1 MKMESDMKREEKIS
15 AEPAVTQTS
24 VIRQAGTISRFVVPI
39 IAVAV
44 VMFLALY
51 NLTDYPLT
59 WFDEG
64 SHLHVPKT
72 LVRFGVYA
80 DYSSEGFRHYGPTV
94 GVGPTVM
101 LPIAAIFRL
110 FGIGL
115 LQARLVMV
123 LYLLATVYIFYRL
136 TRELGGHRLAWVATA
151 LLLTSRGVSLLEYGR
166 QVLGEVPG
174 LFFMATGLA
183 LWFAAW
189 ERANWRRLG
198 LVGLLLGLATVTK
211 NQYLLILA
219 PTLGLAWL
227 ANLVYYR
234 TAPQRVFIL
243 PGLVAAACFALWQIY
258 MVLYLGPATA
268 GENLAMLRQATAGA
282 ALIFSPDLIKRSIK
296 ELLSLKVY
304 LGWLVPVLVYGSILA
319 LPRRREGQTWGILLI
334 LVAVNLGWYAIA
346 SISWL
351 RYAFPGLAIASL
363 FVARFFYDITEGFRL
378 DRMALWETLRGE
390 QPVFQKHALRW
401 AMFAWLVVMIALPL
415 GQTVQEIVS
424 PTFNAPIAMAA
435 YLDEQI
441 RREALI
447 ETWEPEMGF
456 LTDHNYHFPPPL
468 LLNDAVSYIW
478 LGGPPPAQY
487 YDFMRTEHPDYV
499 LVGEFARW
507 VDLYSTDL
515 LAARYR
521 LVTSI
526 GAYELYV
533 LNQ

>member
-1 MKMESDMKREEKIS
+1 MQRKANVLAK
-15 AEPAVTQTS
+15 S
-24 VIRQAGTISRFVVPI
+24 VITQVSVCQKTGVVRRSI
-39 IAVAV
+39 VTVIAVAV

-51 NLTDYPLT
+51 NLTDYPVT

-80 DYSSEGFRHYGPTV
+80 DYSNEGFRYYGPTV

-101 LPIAAIFRL
+101 LPIAAVFRL
-110 FGIGL
+110 LGIGL

-123 LYLLATVYIFYRL
+123 LYLLATVYVFYRL
-136 TRELGGHRLAWVATA
+136 ARELGGQRLAWVSTA

-183 LWFAAW
+183 LWFATW

-211 NQYLLILA
+211 NQYLLVLA

-234 TAPQRVFIL
+234 TAPQRVFIV
-243 PGLVAAACFALWQIY
+243 PGLVAAACFALWQVY
-258 MVLYLGPATA
+258 MILYLGPATA
-268 GENLAMLRQATAGA
+268 GENLASLRVATAGA
-282 ALIFSPDLIKRSIK
+282 AMVFSPDLMKRGIK

-319 LPRRREGQTWGILLI
+319 LPRQREGQKWGILLV
-334 LVAVNLGWYAIA
+334 LVAVNLGWYVIG

-363 FVARFFYDITEGFRL
+363 FVARFFYDLTDGFQLEGA
-378 DRMALWETLRGE
+378 ALWGGLRQG
-390 QPVFQKHALRW
+390 QPALQRHELRW
-401 AMFAWLVVMIALPL
+401 AMLAWLVVMIALPL
-415 GQTVQEIVS
+415 GQAMQEVVS

-435 YLDEQI
+435 YLNEQI
-441 RREALI
+441 PRETLI

-478 LGGPPPAQY
+478 LGGSPPAQY
-487 YDFMRTEHPDYV
+487 YDFVQTEHPDYV
-499 LVGEFARW
+499 LVGDFARW
-507 VDLYSTDL
+507 VNLYPADL
-515 LAARYR
+515 LEARYR